1 MRFKLLLMILCCA
14 SLLHAQVIEQTD
26 KLERINLEVDENA
39 AEINTEQLENVDQFL
54 YHPINLSKASATE
67 LKNSGLFKAEQI
79 DAIIA
84 HIEFT
89 GKIIDLY
96 ELQIIPVFSTED
108 LLNLAKYCIHL
119 TEINYQIPSTTAVT
133 RIKFNNQVNLFQGS
147 SFSLYHKLSH
157 KNTSGISWM
166 IATEQDIGEQY
177 HFNSIQ
183 FPLDHLCGSIYFTKN
198 NLNVIAGSF
207 RSFLGQGLLSGQ
219 GKGTEF
225 AADWTTLIATNNGF
239 IPYASAMESGY
250 QNGIAIR
257 KDRKNWSYFLA
268 QSYQKIDSG
277 SSSGLHRTASEIR
290 RKNQISQAIF
300 NGRIAYHFKSS
311 QLGINT
317 LVEEFNHKKGISL
330 DFLSHYQN
338 MLIGSEIAV
347 FEDKIAFHLA
357 CMAILNKQS
366 SIAFGLN
373 YFTENYQ
380 NEFASNQLLQGN
392 AKNDIGFSI
401 AFKQAINSKSYYQ
414 IVSNTHL
421 INGAENTIK
430 VPSIENKI
438 QGVLIYINRIGN
450 EIQLKSSYQIKN
462 NNKIEIAETIR
473 KYEYQQTFSATIV
486 FKKIIAKQLYLL
498 HRFDYKTNSIS
509 RSNAFQCA
517 LKYTLSDLKL
527 TIGYGITFYNCEF
540 DTRIYSAEQQLPNYL
555 TSVLLNGNGTRAF
568 FYFQSKIRKNC
579 TLSLKASKN
588 KVLGKS
594 NILDYAIQLAI
605 KL

>member
-1 MRFKLLLMILCCA
+1 MRFKNTLILLCCT
-14 SLLHAQVIEQTD
+14 SLLHAQVPEEID
-26 KLERINLEVDENA
+26 KIERINLEVDDNT
-39 AEINTEQLENVDQFL
+39 AEVSNEQIENVNQFL
-54 YHPINLSKASATE
+54 YHPINLSKTNATE
-67 LKNSGLFKAEQI
+67 LKNTGLFNTEQI
-79 DAIIA
+79 EAIIA

-96 ELQIIPVFSTED
+96 ELQIIPDFSTED

-119 TEINYQIPSTTAVT
+119 TETNFQNPSTTATT
-133 RIKFNNQVNLFQGS
+133 RIKFNDQINLYQGS

-166 IATEQDIGEQY
+166 IATEQDIGEKY

-257 KDRKNWSYFLA
+257 KELKKWSYYLA
-268 QSYQKIDSG
+268 QSYQKVDSG

-300 NGRIAYHFKSS
+300 NGRIAY
-311 QLGINT
+311 QLKFCQIGINT
-317 LVEEFNHKKGISL
+317 LVEEFKNNKGISL

-347 FEDKIAFHLA
+347 FDNKIAFHLA

-401 AFKQAINSKSYYQ
+401 AFKQSINSKSYYQ

-421 INGAENTIK
+421 INGAEKTIK

-462 NNKIEIAETIR
+462 NQKIEIAETII
-473 KYEYQQTFSATIV
+473 KYEYQHTFSTTFV

-498 HRFDYKTNSIS
+498 HRFDYKTNNIS
-509 RSNAFQCA
+509 NSNAFQCA
-517 LKYTLSDLKL
+517 IKYTLSDLKL
-527 TIGYGITFYNCEF
+527 TLGYGITFYKCEF

-555 TSVLLNGNGTRAF
+555 TSVILNGNGTRAF
-568 FYFQSKIRKNC
+568 FYLQSKIVKNG

>member
-257 KDRKNWSYFLA
+257 KDQKNWSYFLA
-268 QSYQKIDSG
+268 QSYQKVDSG

-366 SIAFGLN
+366 SVAFGLN

-392 AKNDIGFSI
+392 VKNDLGFSI
-401 AFKQAINSKSYYQ
+401 AFKQAINSKSFYQ

-421 INGAENTIK
+421 INGAEKTIK

-438 QGVLIYINRIGN
+438 QGVLIFINRIGN
-450 EIQLKSSYQIKN
+450 EIQFKSSLQIKN
-462 NNKIEIAETIR
+462 NSKIAIAETIR
-473 KYEYQQTFSATIV
+473 KYEYQHIFSTTLV
-486 FKKIIAKQLYLL
+486 LKKIIAKQLYLL
-498 HRFDYKTNSIS
+498 HRFDYKTNSITH
-509 RSNAFQCA
+509 SNAFQCA

-527 TIGYGITFYNCEF
+527 SIGYGITFYNCEF
-540 DTRIYSAEQQLPNYL
+540 DTRIYSAEQQLPNNL
-555 TSVLLNGNGTRAF
+555 SSVLLNGNGTRAF
-568 FYFQSKIRKNC
+568 FYLQSKIRRHS

-594 NILDYAIQLAI
+594 NLLDYAIQLAI

>member
-1 MRFKLLLMILCCA
+1 MRFKLLILLICCVIN
-14 SLLHAQVIEQTD
+14 LQAQELEETD
-26 KLERINLEVDENA
+26 KLDRINLEVDENT
-39 AEINTEQLENVDQFL
+39 AEINTEQLENVNQFL
-54 YHPINLSKASATE
+54 YHPINLSKTTATE
-67 LKNSGLFKAEQI
+67 LKNSGLFNAEQI
-79 DAIIA
+79 DAIID

-89 GKIIDLY
+89 GKIIDIY
-96 ELQIIPVFSTED
+96 VLQIIPVFSTED
-108 LLNLAKYCIHL
+108 LLQLAKYCIHL
-119 TEINYQIPSTTAVT
+119 TEVNYQEPSTTAIS
-133 RIKFNNQVNLFQGS
+133 RIKFNNQEKLFQGS
-147 SFSLYHKLSH
+147 SFSLYHKFSH
-157 KNTSGISWM
+157 KNTAGISWM
-166 IATEQDIGEQY
+166 FATEQDIGEQY
-177 HFNSIQ
+177 LFNSIQ
-183 FPLDHLCGSIYFTKN
+183 FPLDHLCGSIYFDKN
-198 NLNVIAGSF
+198 NLNVIVGSF

-239 IPYASAMESGY
+239 SPYASAMESGY

-257 KDRKNWSYFLA
+257 KDQKNWSFFLA
-268 QSYQKIDSG
+268 QSYQKVDSG
-277 SSSGLHRTASEIR
+277 SSSGLHRTITEIS

-311 QLGINT
+311 QIGINT
-317 LVEEFNHKKGISL
+317 ILEAFKNKKGLSI

-338 MLIGSEIAV
+338 LLIGSEIAV

-366 SIAFGLN
+366 SVAIGLN

-392 AKNDIGFSI
+392 AKNDLGFSI
-401 AFKQAINSKSYYQ
+401 AFKQSINSKSYYQ

-421 INGAENTIK
+421 INGAEKTIK

-462 NNKIEIAETIR
+462 NSKIAIAETIR
-473 KYEYQQTFSATIV
+473 KYEYQHIFSATLV

-509 RSNAFQCA
+509 HSNAFQCA
-517 LKYTLSDLKL
+517 IKYTLSDLKL
-527 TIGYGITFYNCEF
+527 SIGYGITFYQCEF
-540 DTRIYSAEQQLPNYL
+540 DTRIYSAEQQLPNNL
-555 TSVLLNGNGTRAF
+555 SSVLLNGNGTRAF
-568 FYFQSKIRKNC
+568 FYLQSKIRRQS

-594 NILDYAIQLAI
+594 NLLDYAIQLAI

>member
-1 MRFKLLLMILCCA
+1 MRFKLTILLLYCA
-14 SLLHAQVIEQTD
+14 GYLHAQVLEQTD
-26 KLERINLEVDENA
+26 KLERINLEVDESA
-39 AEINTEQLENVDQFL
+39 AEIYNEHLENVDQFL
-54 YHPINLSKASATE
+54 YHPINLSKASVTE
-67 LKNSGLFKAEQI
+67 LKNSGLFNAEQI

-108 LLNLAKYCIHL
+108 LLNLVKFCVHL
-119 TEINYQIPSTTAVT
+119 TEINYQSPSTTAIT
-133 RIKFNNQVNLFQGS
+133 RIKFNNQEKIYQGS
-147 SFSLYHKLSH
+147 SFSFYHKLRH
-157 KNTSGISWM
+157 KNNNGISWM

-183 FPLDHLCGSIYFTKN
+183 FPLDHICGNIYFNKN
-198 NLNVIAGSF
+198 NINVIAGSF

-239 IPYASAMESGY
+239 SPYASAMESGY

-257 KDRKNWSYFLA
+257 KDQKNWSCFLA

-277 SSSGLHRTASEIR
+277 SSSGLHRTATEIS
-290 RKNQISQAIF
+290 RKNELSQAIF
-300 NGRIAYHFKSS
+300 NGRLAYQIKSS
-311 QLGINT
+311 QIGINT
-317 LVEEFNHKKGISL
+317 IIEEFNHKKGVSL
-330 DFLSHYQN
+330 DLLSHYQN

-347 FEDKIAFHLA
+347 FEDKMAFHLA

-366 SIAFGLN
+366 SVAFGLN

-421 INGAENTIK
+421 INGAEKTIK

-450 EIQLKSSYQIKN
+450 EIQLKSSLQIKN
-462 NNKIEIAETIR
+462 NSKIAIAETIR
-473 KYEYQQTFSATIV
+473 KYEYQHIFSATLV

-498 HRFDYKTNSIS
+498 QRFDYKTNSIS
-509 RSNAFQCA
+509 HSNAFQCA
-517 LKYTLSDLKL
+517 IKYTLSDLKL

-555 TSVLLNGNGTRAF
+555 SSVLLNGNGTRAF

>member
-119 TEINYQIPSTTAVT
+119 TEINYQIQSTTAVT

-317 LVEEFNHKKGISL
+317 LVEEFNHRKGISL

-540 DTRIYSAEQQLPNYL
+540 DTRIYSAEQQLPNNL
-555 TSVLLNGNGTRAF
+555 SSVLLNGNGTRAF
-568 FYFQSKIRKNC
+568 FYLQSKIRRHS

-594 NILDYAIQLAI
+594 NLLDYAIQLAI

>member
-1 MRFKLLLMILCCA
+1 MRFKLVALLLCCT
-14 SLLHAQVIEQTD
+14 SLLQAQVLEQTD
-26 KLERINLEVDENA
+26 KLERINLEVDDNS
-39 AEINTEQLENVDQFL
+39 AEIYSEHLENIDQFL
-54 YHPINLSKASATE
+54 NHPINLSSATTTE
-67 LKNSGLFKAEQI
+67 LKNTGLFNAEQI

-119 TEINYQIPSTTAVT
+119 TETNYQIPSTTATT

-257 KDRKNWSYFLA
+257 KDNKKWSFFLA
-268 QSYQKIDSG
+268 QSYQKVDSG
-277 SSSGLHRTASEIR
+277 SSSGLHRTASEIG
-290 RKNQISQAIF
+290 RKDQISQAIF
-300 NGRIAYHFKSS
+300 NGRLAYHFKSS
-311 QLGINT
+311 QIGINT
-317 LVEEFNHKKGISL
+317 LVEEFKNKKGISL

-347 FEDKIAFHLA
+347 FNDKIAFHLA

-373 YFTENYQ
+373 YFTKNYQ

-392 AKNDIGFSI
+392 AKNDLGFSI
-401 AFKQAINSKSYYQ
+401 AFKQAINSKSYFQ

-473 KYEYQQTFSATIV
+473 KYEYLNTFSATIV

-498 HRFDYKTNSIS
+498 HRFDYKTNSITN
-509 RSNAFQCA
+509 SNAFQCA
-517 LKYTLSDLKL
+517 IKYTLSDLKL
-527 TIGYGITFYNCEF
+527 TIGYGITFYKCEF

-579 TLSLKASKN
+579 TLSLKSSKN
-588 KVLGKS
+588 KVLG
-594 NILDYAIQLAI
+594 NNNMLDYAIQVAI

>member
-1 MRFKLLLMILCCA
+1 MRFKIFALLLCCTN
-14 SLLHAQVIEQTD
+14 LLQAQELEQTD
-26 KLERINLEVDENA
+26 KLERLNLEVDDNS
-39 AEINTEQLENVDQFL
+39 AELYNEHLENVDQFL
-54 YHPINLSKASATE
+54 YHPINLSKATATD
-67 LKNSGLFKAEQI
+67 LKNTGLFNAEQI

-96 ELQIIPVFSTED
+96 ELQIIPVFSIED

-119 TEINYQIPSTTAVT
+119 TETNYQIPSTTATT

-225 AADWTTLIATNNGF
+225 AADWTTLLATNNGF
-239 IPYASAMESGY
+239 SPYASAMESGY
-250 QNGIAIR
+250 QNGIAIQ
-257 KDRKNWSYFLA
+257 KDQKNWSYFLA
-268 QSYQKIDSG
+268 QSYQKVDSG
-277 SSSGLHRTASEIR
+277 SSSGLHRTITEIS

-300 NGRIAYHFKSS
+300 NARIAYHIKSS
-311 QLGINT
+311 QIGINT
-317 LVEEFNHKKGISL
+317 ILEAFKNKKGLSI

-338 MLIGSEIAV
+338 LLIGSEIAV

-366 SIAFGLN
+366 SVAIGLN

-421 INGAENTIK
+421 INGAEKTIK

-473 KYEYQQTFSATIV
+473 KYEYQHIFSATLV

-509 RSNAFQCA
+509 HSNAFQCA
-517 LKYTLSDLKL
+517 IKYTLSDLKL
-527 TIGYGITFYNCEF
+527 SIGYGITFYQCEF
-540 DTRIYSAEQQLPNYL
+540 DTRIYSAEQQLPNNL
-555 TSVLLNGNGTRAF
+555 SSVLLNGNGTRAF
-568 FYFQSKIRKNC
+568 FFLQSKIRRQS

-594 NILDYAIQLAI
+594 NLLDYAIQLAI

>member
-1 MRFKLLLMILCCA
+1 MRFKLLILLICCVIN
-14 SLLHAQVIEQTD
+14 LQAQVFEETD
-26 KLERINLEVDENA
+26 KLDRISLEVDENT
-39 AEINTEQLENVDQFL
+39 AEINTEQLENLNQYL
-54 YHPINLSKASATE
+54 NHPINLSKASAAE
-67 LKNSGLFKAEQI
+67 LKNSGLFNAEQI

-84 HIEFT
+84 HIEIT

-108 LLNLAKYCIHL
+108 LLNLTKYCIHL
-119 TEINYQIPSTTAVT
+119 TEINYQEPSSTAIT
-133 RIKFNNQVNLFQGS
+133 RIKFNNQEKLFQGS

-157 KNTSGISWM
+157 KNTNGISWM

-177 HFNSIQ
+177 HFNAIQ
-183 FPLDHLCGSIYFTKN
+183 FPLDHLCGNIYFTKN
-198 NLNVIAGSF
+198 NLQVIAGSF

-239 IPYASAMESGY
+239 SPYASGMESGY

-257 KDRKNWSYFLA
+257 KDQKNWSYFLA
-268 QSYQKIDSG
+268 QSYQKVDSV
-277 SSSGLHRTASEIR
+277 SSSGLHRTTTEIS
-290 RKNQISQAIF
+290 RKNKISQAMF
-300 NGRIAYHFKSS
+300 NARIAYHIKSS
-311 QLGINT
+311 QIGINT
-317 LVEEFNHKKGISL
+317 ILEAFKNKKGLSL

-338 MLIGSEIAV
+338 LLIGSEIAV

-366 SIAFGLN
+366 SVAFGLN

-392 AKNDIGFSI
+392 VKNDLGFSI
-401 AFKQAINSKSYYQ
+401 AFKQAINSKSFYQ

-421 INGAENTIK
+421 INGAEKTIK

-438 QGVLIYINRIGN
+438 QGVLIFINRIGN
-450 EIQLKSSYQIKN
+450 EIQFKSSLQIKN
-462 NNKIEIAETIR
+462 NSKIAIAETIR
-473 KYEYQQTFSATIV
+473 KYEYQHIFSTTLV
-486 FKKIIAKQLYLL
+486 LKKIIAKQLYLL
-498 HRFDYKTNSIS
+498 HRFDYKTNSITH
-509 RSNAFQCA
+509 SNAFQCA

-527 TIGYGITFYNCEF
+527 SIGYGITFYNCEF
-540 DTRIYSAEQQLPNYL
+540 DTRIYSAEQQLPNNL
-555 TSVLLNGNGTRAF
+555 SSVLLNGNGTRAF
-568 FYFQSKIRKNC
+568 FYLQSKIRRHS

-594 NILDYAIQLAI
+594 NLLDYAIQLAI